1 MLVKAKAEKRQA
13 LYKEYWPM
21 MKELEVIVPEGK
33 KKDFENIKKLLKEY
47 EKKEELEDELEKRL

>member
-1 MLVKAKAEKRQA
+1 MLVKAKKENRQA

-33 KKDFENIKKLLKEY
+33 KKDFENIQKLLKEY
-47 EKKEELEDELEKRL
+47 